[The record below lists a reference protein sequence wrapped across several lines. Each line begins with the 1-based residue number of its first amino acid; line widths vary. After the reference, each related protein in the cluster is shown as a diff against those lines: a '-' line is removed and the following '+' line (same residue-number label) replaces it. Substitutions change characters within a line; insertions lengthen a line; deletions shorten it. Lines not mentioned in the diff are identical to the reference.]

1 MYKNLLVPVDGTD
14 LTEQAMRGSI
24 ELAKQLGASITA
36 FVAESMPPL
45 PQIGRTARQVQIE
58 TALHDAQTARHAK
71 TVLRRFAD
79 RARDAGVGFA
89 GHHAQA
95 LRIEDAIVEA
105 ASELGCDM
113 IVMATHGRGT
123 LGELLFGAHTKG
135 VMARSKLPLL
145 VLH

>member
-1 MYKNLLVPVDGTD
+1 MYRNLLVPVDGGE
-14 LTEQAMRGSI
+14 LSEQAMQGSI

-36 FVAESMPPL
+36 FVAESVPPL
-45 PQIGRTARQVQIE
+45 PQIGRTARQVQTE

-71 TVLRRFAD
+71 TVLKRFED
-79 RARDAGVGFA
+79 RARDAGVGFS

-95 LRIEDAIVEA
+95 LRVEDAIVDA
-105 ASELGCDM
+105 AKELGCDM
-113 IVMATHGRGT
+113 IVMTTHGRGAF
-123 LGELLFGAHTKG
+123 GELLFGAHTKG